1 MPALRSPVLI
11 GNGMTDPRAGPDR
24 IECDNL
30 RDADVCKSADED
42 AMRVLALL
50 AMGDDRR
57 SLR

>member
-1 MPALRSPVLI
+1 VPALRLI

-42 AMRVLALL
+42 AMRVAI
-50 AMGDDRR
+50 ASGGNGGPKAIGT
-57 SLR
+57 